1 MAMNPLKITD
11 TILRDAHQS
20 QAATRMRIEDMLPEY
35 LVHWG
40 LSLNAGIRKV
50 ISYAQERPAKLL
62 GYFQNALKL
71 SDADMKKYFGAAIEE
86 MRESPIWESIEEV
99 AEGILGE
106 GEY

>member
-1 MAMNPLKITD
+1 MVSKFEERYA
-11 TILRDAHQS
+11 
-20 QAATRMRIEDMLPEY
+20 RIEDMLPEY
-35 LVHWG
+35 LEHWG